1 MSSKLTL
8 SVDQKIIEEAK
19 KYAKLN
25 GRSLSNIVEE
35 YLKSLVAQKK
45 ERDDFEMS
53 PAIRSLYGSVKLSET
68 DKDKDYKL
76 MVREEK
82 AKKYL
87 K

>member
-25 GRSLSNIVEE
+25 GRSLSNLVEE
-35 YLKSLVAQKK
+35 YLKSLVKQS
-45 ERDDFEMS
+45 DDHVDFEVS
-53 PAIRSLYGSVKLSET
+53 PAIRALYGSVKFSQA
-68 DKDKDYKL
+68 DKDADYKL
-76 MVREEK
+76 IVREER